1 MIISV
6 EWQRGSWCGHQG
18 DYGNRLEVETA
29 SWGWWRGVVVRLR
42 KGTMVT
48 VVSGLGEIRKMES
61 GLKES

>member
-1 MIISV
+1 MGLV
-6 EWQRGSWCGHQG
+6 EGG
-18 DYGNRLEVETA
+18 
-29 SWGWWRGVVVRLR
+29 VRLR